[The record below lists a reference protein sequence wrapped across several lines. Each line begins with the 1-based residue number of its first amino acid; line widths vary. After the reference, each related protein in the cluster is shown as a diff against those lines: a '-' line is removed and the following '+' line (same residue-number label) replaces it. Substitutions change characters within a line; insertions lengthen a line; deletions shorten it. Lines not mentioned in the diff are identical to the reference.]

1 MARRARLFNLTYT
14 AMSNSNLLIQEKIKK
29 EFLLSNRKRN
39 IKLPSKINFS
49 IAEDTV
55 KMKLSSDAVSSN
67 MQKDDG
73 AFEAW
78 ALVLKRWGNYKNVI
92 ISWDKPHLI
101 DNGHYQ
107 RFLFRIKHF
116 SQDFKQWFSIDK
128 DCQILLDD
136 LKIKQTE
143 KYLLNIPSKRGDK
156 VSPNPEAELE
166 DRFVNKDLRE
176 NLMDI
181 SNAVSVYRQL
191 PVGVFE
197 NKVSKSSLIFTGGK
211 SAIDIWGFN
220 KSNELLVFELK
231 ADNNEKVG
239 IISELYFYVCVL
251 QMVRKQIFKH
261 ENSFD
266 KDLLKIPSTKRIKA
280 YFLSPTL
287 HPLVDKKIL
296 ELLNQVVPD
305 EINYHYIQ
313 FNKDF
318 KLSLD
323 AFN

>member
-1 MARRARLFNLTYT
+1 
-14 AMSNSNLLIQEKIKK
+14 MSNSNLEIQQKINK
-29 EFLLSNRKRN
+29 EFLLSNKRRN
-39 IKLPSKINFS
+39 IKIPSGINFS
-49 IAEDTV
+49 IAGNTV
-55 KMKLSSDAVSSN
+55 KIKLSSNAVSTN

-73 AFEAW
+73 AFEGW
-78 ALVLKRWGNYKNVI
+78 ALVLKRWGKYHSVI
-92 ISWDKPHLI
+92 ISWDKPNLI

-107 RFLFRIKHF
+107 RFLFRLKHF
-116 SQDFKQWFSIDK
+116 SQDFNSWFSIDK
-128 DCQILLDD
+128 DCQIFLVD
-136 LKIKQTE
+136 LKIKQAE

-156 VSPNPEAELE
+156 VSPNPEAILE
-166 DRFVNKDLRE
+166 DRFVNSDLRE
-176 NLMDI
+176 PLMNI

-197 NKVSKSSLIFTGGK
+197 NRVSKSASIFTGGK

-231 ADNNEKVG
+231 ADSNEKVG

-261 ENSFD
+261 ENCLNEN
-266 KDLLKIPSTKRIKA
+266 KHLLEIPVTKKIRA

-287 HPLVDKKIL
+287 HPLVDKEIL
-296 ELLNQVVPD
+296 KLLNEVSPD
-305 EINYHYIQ
+305 EISYHYIQ
-313 FNKDF
+313 FSKEY
-318 KLSLD
+318 KLTLD